1 MNVKINIPYLN
12 GQWTAPSS
20 KSELIRFIAIAMQC
34 EETSTLNNVT
44 WCNDSYAMLNIA
56 ESWGADI
63 QLSENKLQIK
73 GSIEPQS
80 HQYNADESALCLR
93 LMIPILAQH
102 KGTFKLLAEGT
113 LLNRPIGE
121 IENIIKQLGAYIE
134 TNQNFPPLTITGNI
148 QASNLSIENPITS
161 QNLSGLLMALPL
173 LKNNSRIVVNK
184 LISQPYIKL
193 TLSCLKQAGIN
204 ISVNS
209 TFNEFIIQGNQAFK
223 PISTSIEGDW
233 SAASLFLV
241 AAAINGQLR
250 LTNLNPQSLQAD
262 KAILDFISTKYDHH
276 YHCKKQA
283 IQAFEADITHCPDL
297 FPALMVLALNANNSC
312 KIIGI
317 NRLLYKESNRID
329 KFIEEFSKLGGKYHI
344 KGDILHIRPPE
355 KINSATINAHNDH
368 RIAMAAAMATIGSDA
383 DAIIVGAE
391 CVNKSYPSFWED
403 LQCLGGNL
411 SINN

>member
-34 EETSTLNNVT
+34 NETSTLNNLT

-56 ESWGADI
+56 EAWGADI
-63 QLSENKLQIK
+63 QLSENRLQIK
-73 GSIEPQS
+73 GCVEPQS
-80 HQYNADESALCLR
+80 YEFNAGESALCLR
-93 LMIPILAQH
+93 LMIPILARH
-102 KGTFKLLAEGT
+102 KGTYKLQAEGS

-121 IENIIKQLGAYIE
+121 IETIIRQLGAQVE
-134 TNQNFPPLTITGNI
+134 TNQNLPPLTITGSI
-148 QASNLSIENPITS
+148 QAGSLTIENPITS

-173 LKNNSRIVVNK
+173 LKDNSRIAVNK

-193 TLSCLKQAGIN
+193 TLSCLQQAGVN

-209 TFNEFIIQGNQAFK
+209 TFNEYVIQGNQTFK
-223 PISTSIEGDW
+223 PLTTTIEGDW
-233 SAASLFLV
+233 SAASLFFV
-241 AAAINGQLR
+241 AAAIHGHLR
-250 LTNLNPQSLQAD
+250 LKNLNQQSLQAD
-262 KAILDFISTKYDHH
+262 KAILTFISSKYSHC
-276 YHCKKQA
+276 YHCKTQP

-297 FPALMVLALNANNSC
+297 FPALMVLALNAHDSC

-329 KFIEEFSKLGGKYHI
+329 AFIEEFSKFGGKYSI
-344 KGDILHIRPPE
+344 QGDILHIRPPE
-355 KINSATINAHNDH
+355 IIESATINAHNDH
-368 RIAMAAAMATIGSDA
+368 RIAMAAAMATVGSDA
-383 DAIIVGAE
+383 HAIIVGAE

-403 LQCLGGNL
+403 LQCLGANL
-411 SINN
+411 STDY

>member
-44 WCNDSYAMLNIA
+44 WCNDSYAMLNTA
-56 ESWGADI
+56 EAWGADI
-63 QLSENKLQIK
+63 ELSENRLQIK
-73 GSIEPQS
+73 GCIEPQS
-80 HQYNADESALCLR
+80 HEFNTGESALCLR
-93 LMIPILAQH
+93 LMIPILACH
-102 KGTFKLLAEGT
+102 KGTYKLQAEGT
-113 LLNRPIGE
+113 LLNRPVGE
-121 IENIIKQLGAYIE
+121 IENIIKQLGAHIQ
-134 TNQNFPPLTITGNI
+134 TNQNFPPITITGSI
-148 QASNLSIENPITS
+148 QAGSLTIENPITS

-173 LKNNSRIVVNK
+173 LKDNSRIAVNK

-193 TLSCLKQAGIN
+193 TLSCLQQAGIN
-204 ISVNS
+204 ITVNS
-209 TFNEFIIQGNQAFK
+209 MFNEFIIQGNQAFK

-250 LTNLNPQSLQAD
+250 LKNLNPQSLQAD
-262 KAILDFISTKYDHH
+262 KAILNFISTKYDHQ
-276 YHCKKQA
+276 YHCRKQA

-312 KIIGI
+312 KITGI

-329 KFIEEFSKLGGKYHI
+329 KFIEEFSKFGGKYSI
-344 KGDILHIRPPE
+344 QGDILHIRPPE
-355 KINSATINAHNDH
+355 KIDSATINAHNDH

-383 DAIIVGAE
+383 DATIVGAE

-403 LQCLGGNL
+403 LQCLGANL